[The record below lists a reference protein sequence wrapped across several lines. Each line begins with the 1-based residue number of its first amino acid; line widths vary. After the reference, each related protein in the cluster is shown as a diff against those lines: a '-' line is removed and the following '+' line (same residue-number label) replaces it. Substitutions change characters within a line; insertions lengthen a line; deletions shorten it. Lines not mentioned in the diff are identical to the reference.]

1 MILLFSSVMLVFQ
14 VMNLCKSRGI
24 GITQNKIFIDI
35 RPVHF
40 QDLISHSPYCLLC
53 SFYVSL
59 ICSRHDLST
68 ILRTLNLKRYS
79 CLVQLSIFNSA
90 L

>member
-1 MILLFSSVMLVFQ
+1 MLEFQ
-14 VMNLCKSRGI
+14 VMLCKSRDI
-24 GITQNKIFIDI
+24 WITQNKIFIDI
-35 RPVHF
+35 QPIHF
-40 QDLISHSPYCLLC
+40 QELISHFPYCLLC
-53 SFYVSL
+53 YFYVSL
-59 ICSRHDLST
+59 ICRRHDLST